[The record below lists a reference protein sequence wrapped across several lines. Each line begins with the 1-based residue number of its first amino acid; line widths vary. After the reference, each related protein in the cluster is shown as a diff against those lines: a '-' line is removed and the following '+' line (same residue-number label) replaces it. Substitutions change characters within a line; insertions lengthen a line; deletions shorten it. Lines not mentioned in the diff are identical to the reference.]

1 MKEITKSCCLHH
13 ISGGN
18 SGYDY
23 DPNCPG
29 CNGEWD
35 NEKSD
40 TAQVIGNAAGS
51 IIGQRIGATLGSA
64 GGVLGAI
71 TGAYMGNEVGKFIDK
86 SIRTNYLPPI
96 GDDRILLDYIKN
108 TQVW

>member
-1 MKEITKSCCLHH
+1 MKEITNVCCLHH
-13 ISGGN
+13 VFGGS

-35 NEKSD
+35 NDKSD

-51 IIGQRIGATLGSA
+51 IIGQRIGSAVGSSA
-64 GGVLGAI
+64 GVIGAI
-71 TGAYMGNEVGKFIDK
+71 AGAYIGNEIGKFIDR

-96 GDDRILLDYIKN
+96 GNDKILLDYMRKE
-108 TQVW
+108 QVW

>member
-23 DPNCPG
+23 DLNCPG

-51 IIGQRIGATLGSA
+51 IIGQ
-64 GGVLGAI
+64 
-71 TGAYMGNEVGKFIDK
+71 
-86 SIRTNYLPPI
+86 
-96 GDDRILLDYIKN
+96 
-108 TQVW
+108 